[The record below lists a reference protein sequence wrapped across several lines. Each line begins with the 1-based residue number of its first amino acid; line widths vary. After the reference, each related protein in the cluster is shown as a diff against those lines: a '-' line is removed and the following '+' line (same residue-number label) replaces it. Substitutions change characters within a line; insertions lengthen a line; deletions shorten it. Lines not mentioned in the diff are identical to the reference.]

1 MPSIPFFAA
10 LLSKQDMA
18 SWTKFIP
25 RKPRIHKAFR
35 AFKSSAKNIKHL
47 QTAVTGNKK
56 LRKVVSGLFSKKG
69 VTLAASATVLDQ
81 DNQKNV
87 CNGFDEDV
95 EQTCCRMC
103 DCQFTNCLPNQTM
116 ECRRPSVGEALSHFS
131 QSLTSNVWS
140 FLGALMPWIYWVG
153 CVLTGLLALFLAWKP
168 NLFKAF
174 DFSVTLELVQNE
186 TVKKAAKTYIYRLLA
201 EKEKFG
207 YLYFLLNQRMAV
219 PLDVQFNGELVIES
233 ENFDQVVETIE
244 KMAQE
249 FNCNTKIF
257 EVTCVEL
264 LYFFTMLVNPYV
276 KWIAVDYVLQCAR
289 THAYLISAPDR
300 MVKMPPTLENY
311 W

>member
-1 MPSIPFFAA
+1 MEYTLPIDI
-10 LLSKQDMA
+10 LKRRVA
-18 SWTKFIP
+18 SD
-25 RKPRIHKAFR
+25 AQL
-35 AFKSSAKNIKHL
+35 KNIVKS
-47 QTAVTGNKK
+47 
-56 LRKVVSGLFSKKG
+56 LR
-69 VTLAASATVLDQ
+69 
-81 DNQKNV
+81 
-87 CNGFDEDV
+87 
-95 EQTCCRMC
+95 
-103 DCQFTNCLPNQTM
+103 
-116 ECRRPSVGEALSHFS
+116 
-131 QSLTSNVWS
+131 
-140 FLGALMPWIYWVG
+140 
-153 CVLTGLLALFLAWKP
+153 KP

-174 DFSVTLELVQNE
+174 EFSVTLELVQNE

-249 FNCNTKIF
+249 FNCNTRIF

-276 KWIAVDYVLQCAR
+276 KWIAVDYALQCAR
-289 THAYLISAPDR
+289 THAYLISAPAR
-300 MVKMPPTLENY
+300 IVKMPTDLESY